1 METIKISQDK
11 LTFAADRLIKTRILG
26 AFFLPRVTKEMSN
39 NMKYT
44 PSTSATMG
52 LEEIGIPEE
61 AGQGS
66 PNAKQNSNT
75 KVKLINLLVLFNL
88 PMNNRFFIL
97 LSLNWLKSPVIQKRK
112 LNAVCGFINFQCII
126 LINVLI
132 FL

>member
-1 METIKISQDK
+1 
-11 LTFAADRLIKTRILG
+11 
-26 AFFLPRVTKEMSN
+26 MSN

-88 PMNNRFFIL
+88 PMDNRVFFL
-97 LSLNWLKSPVIQKRK
+97 L
-112 LNAVCGFINFQCII
+112 FF
-126 LINVLI
+126 
-132 FL
+132 

>member
-88 PMNNRFFIL
+88 PMNNRFFL
-97 LSLNWLKSPVIQKRK
+97 L
-112 LNAVCGFINFQCII
+112 FF
-126 LINVLI
+126 
-132 FL
+132 

>member
-75 KVKLINLLVLFNL
+75 KVKLINLLELFNL
-88 PMNNRFFIL
+88 PMNNRFFFL
-97 LSLNWLKSPVIQKRK
+97 LWFLNWLSR
-112 LNAVCGFINFQCII
+112 LSYRRGN
-126 LINVLI
+126 
-132 FL
+132 

>member
-11 LTFAADRLIKTRILG
+11 LTFAADLLIKTRILG

-66 PNAKQNSNT
+66 LNAKQNSNT
-75 KVKLINLLVLFNL
+75 KVKLIN
-88 PMNNRFFIL
+88 
-97 LSLNWLKSPVIQKRK
+97 
-112 LNAVCGFINFQCII
+112 
-126 LINVLI
+126 
-132 FL
+132 

>member
-1 METIKISQDK
+1 M
-11 LTFAADRLIKTRILG
+11 L
-26 AFFLPRVTKEMSN
+26 FFLPRVTKEMSN

-88 PMNNRFFIL
+88 PMDNRVFFL
-97 LSLNWLKSPVIQKRK
+97 L
-112 LNAVCGFINFQCII
+112 FF
-126 LINVLI
+126 
-132 FL
+132 

>member
-1 METIKISQDK
+1 M
-11 LTFAADRLIKTRILG
+11 L
-26 AFFLPRVTKEMSN
+26 FFLPRVTKEMSSN
-39 NMKYT
+39 VKYT

-88 PMNNRFFIL
+88 PMNDLIFLLFF
-97 LSLNWLKSPVIQKRK
+97 LNWLKLQIIQKMKTERRMW
-112 LNAVCGFINFQCII
+112 FH
-126 LINVLI
+126 
-132 FL
+132 